1 MACRDFKDLN
11 RRTAAD
17 KVFNIAKNPKYDGYH
32 CRLASM
38 VYKSF
43 DKKTPGGKLKMKLFL
58 KKNQDIRITQTNQNI
73 RTLKNKLYKHMTSS
87 TKSTF
92 IDKLDDRVNK
102 HNNTFYSTIKMKP
115 IDVRSNKYIDSSK

>member
-1 MACRDFKDLN
+1 
-11 RRTAAD
+11 
-17 KVFNIAKNPKYDGYH
+17 
-32 CRLASM
+32 
-38 VYKSF
+38 
-43 DKKTPGGKLKMKLFL
+43 
-58 KKNQDIRITQTNQNI
+58 
-73 RTLKNKLYKHMTSS
+73 MTSS